1 MKQALNR
8 FALAVS
14 LLAACGAASAQ
25 SAGSWLFKAGI
36 NNIDPKVSSGDLSPP
51 SLPGTHIDVR
61 SATSLILTAAYMV
74 TDAVSVEFYAGLPYK
89 HEVVGAGAIQGVG
102 KLGTIKQVSP
112 TIFGQYRF
120 LAASAPFRPYVGI
133 GLTYA
138 YFYGGEGSGTLTAL
152 TNPGGPPTRL
162 SASAA
167 FGVSPQI
174 GATFKLNDRWFVDA
188 SLIKTYVRNKN
199 TLSTGQTIDTK
210 LDPVSAGLSIG
221 YRY

>member
-51 SLPGTHIDVR
+51 SLPGTRLDVR